1 MQADN
6 ELIRML
12 HYLAFTADKSGLK
25 AAIKH
30 AQEVIESK
38 QYLED
43 DNMAAYKTLLEE
55 AKALLTEPATDTE
68 YAEMIAALNEAEGKL
83 VEVPVASLDLKAL
96 EYVLETA
103 RKIDLSEYLDLP
115 ANEVF
120 SNARAEAED
129 ILARAKAGDKSITQK
144 MVNDATTKLHA
155 ALLDLRIIPNKDK
168 LKELLS
174 DASSRDLSLYTKES
188 GAVLKLAIDLAQA
201 VYDDPLSDED
211 DVKAAQDVLA
221 AAIDNL
227 VPIKNG
233 GEEPGDN
240 PQKPDDGNDTP
251 TGDHTPLTAA
261 GALLVL
267 SFAALTL
274 LKGKKTT
281 HS

>member
-1 MQADN
+1 MNGGCGFVQSSSISVSN
-6 ELIRML
+6 
-12 HYLAFTADKSGLK
+12 T
-25 AAIKH
+25 KH

-55 AKALLTEPATDTE
+55 AEALLTELVTDTE
-68 YAEMIAALNEAEGKL
+68 YAEMITALEEAEGKL
-83 VEVPVASLDLKAL
+83 VEVPVVSLDLKAL

-174 DASSRDLSLYTKES
+174 DATTRDLSQYTTES

-227 VPIKNG
+227 VPIKQG

-274 LKGKKTT
+274 LKQKKK
-281 HS
+281 